1 MKVTTWNVNGIRA
14 RADMVLEWVRSEQ
27 PDVLCLQEIKA
38 SPEAVPSSVCELEGY
53 WCHWHGHKG
62 YSGVGLHLRRATF
75 TAEPAFVHPP
85 FDIETRIVTAL
96 VGDWVIASVYV
107 PNGNRDFGTKVR
119 FLEALDAFVAGVLA
133 SGRQLLV
140 CGDLNVA
147 LEPRDVHPKL
157 RKPTE
162 TGQTPQEQAMLA
174 GIIGHGLAD
183 LLRRFDTAN
192 DRLFTWWA
200 PWRQMRERNIGWRLD
215 YILASAILAE
225 AARACTVA
233 REFGT
238 SDHGPVTA
246 DFGIEAPLGDPG
258 QGRVEPPPPPKGQIP
273 LF

>member
-1 MKVTTWNVNGIRA
+1 MRVTTWNVNGVRA
-14 RADMVLEWVRSEQ
+14 RAETVLEWVRRER

-38 SPEAVPSSVCELEGY
+38 SPEAVPASVCALEGY
-53 WCHWHGHKG
+53 WCHWHGQGG
-62 YSGVGLHLRRATF
+62 YSGVALHLSQSAFRHPPR
-75 TAEPAFVHPP
+75 FVHPP
-85 FDIETRIVTAL
+85 FDVETRIVTAE
-96 VGDWVIASVYV
+96 VGSWTLASVYV
-107 PNGNRDFGTKVR
+107 PNGNRDFPTKVR
-119 FLEALDAFVAGVLA
+119 FLEALDLFVADTLA
-133 SGRQLLV
+133 AGRELLV

-157 RKPTE
+157 RKPAE
-162 TGQTPQEQAMLA
+162 TGQTPEEQAMLA
-174 GIIGHGLAD
+174 RIIGRGLVD
-183 LLRRFDTAN
+183 LSRRFDPDN

-200 PWRQMRERNIGWRLD
+200 PWRQSRERNIGWRLD
-215 YILASAILAE
+215 YILASPALAE